1 MGWIIIIAPFVVL
14 GIAVLFIAFS
24 GSPGAA
30 RQAYLTRGGRVFT
43 FAILGLYLLLGV
55 VVPAAVIGARGESA
69 GAVGALRTDDDLTAS
84 EEHGKVLFVQACKS
98 CHNLDAVNARGVTGP
113 DLDELGDLDSERVLN
128 AIRRGG
134 SGEGRMPSNLYEGED
149 ARDVARYVSLVA
161 GQ

>member
-55 VVPAAVIGARGESA
+55 VVPVGVIGAREESA
-69 GAVGALRTDDDLTAS
+69 GAVGALRTDDLTAR

-149 ARDVARYVSLVA
+149 AQDVARYVSLVA

>member
-1 MGWIIIIAPFVVL
+1 VGWIIIIAPFVVL
-14 GIAVLFIAFS
+14 GIAVLFIAFT

-55 VVPAAVIGARGESA
+55 VVPVAVIAARGESK
-69 GAVGALRTDDDLTAS
+69 GAVGSLRTADLTAR
-84 EEHGKVLFVQACKS
+84 EEHGKVLFTEACKS

-113 DLDELGDLDSERVLN
+113 DLDELGGLDSQRVLN
-128 AIRRGG
+128 AIERGG
-134 SGEGRMPSNLYEGED
+134 SGEGRMPANLYEGED
-149 ARDVARYVSLVA
+149 AQDVALYVERVA